1 MMNPTVI
8 RYFHEQCGGVH
19 DKCADDCECL
29 NDHCEND
36 YRTRPMCPPGPP
48 VPPLSRQKS
57 GKNVLTMAKN
67 QERKQ
72 ETSGSTSKTA
82 QATGKATTGKATT
95 GKVSTGTI
103 TKAYEQIYG
112 DDYVQ
117 HRGVGGY
124 IPMYDAPYHYE
135 HVQPVYQPQLASTNP
150 DSMQYG
156 LMLLGLGLFLCLAI
170 CIVFVLLSAVCF
182 VVGRFSN
189 AKKSDKIEYE
199 ELAV

>member
-1 MMNPTVI
+1 MGQTTTKDTGKSLLTAVDEDDSHMVIKRLRTYMQTQYLGEDCVTSSAYAKGVYGLEGDCVDNCKCDKNGKCVHLNSKTKCPSNPT
-8 RYFHEQCGGVH
+8 Q
-19 DKCADDCECL
+19 
-29 NDHCEND
+29 
-36 YRTRPMCPPGPP
+36 
-48 VPPLSRQKS
+48 
-57 GKNVLTMAKN
+57 
-67 QERKQ
+67 
-72 ETSGSTSKTA
+72 
-82 QATGKATTGKATT
+82 
-95 GKVSTGTI
+95 
-103 TKAYEQIYG
+103 KAYEQIYG

-117 HRGVGGY
+117 QRGVDGY
-124 IPMYDAPYHYE
+124 IPMHNAPHHYE
-135 HVQPVYQPQLASTNP
+135 RVQPVYQPQLASTNP

>member
-1 MMNPTVI
+1 MTTTVI
-8 RYFHEQCGGVH
+8 RYLTQDCGGENER
-19 DKCADDCECL
+19 CADYCECL
-29 NDHCEND
+29 GGYCEND
-36 YRTRPMCPPGPP
+36 YKTRPMCPRNSDEAAALRKRL
-48 VPPLSRQKS
+48 VS
-57 GKNVLTMAKN
+57 GKGKA
-67 QERKQ
+67 
-72 ETSGSTSKTA
+72 STSI
-82 QATGKATTGKATT
+82 GKGEATTGK
-95 GKVSTGTI
+95 
-103 TKAYEQIYG
+103 KAYEQIYG

-117 HRGVGGY
+117 QRGVGGY

-135 HVQPVYQPQLASTNP
+135 QVQPVYQPMYQPQLASTNP
-150 DSMQYG
+150 DSMQFG

>member
-1 MMNPTVI
+1 MTTAVI
-8 RYFHEQCGGVH
+8 RYLGQTCGSSYTAG
-19 DKCADDCECL
+19 DSKCAGGCKCPSGI
-29 NDHCEND
+29 CEND
-36 YRTRPMCPPGPP
+36 QTKKKCPANPRR
-48 VPPLSRQKS
+48 PLSGQKIEHMISQEVEPLKKPIAS
-57 GKNVLTMAKN
+57 GQKIEHMIS
-67 QERKQ
+67 QEGEPLK
-72 ETSGSTSKTA
+72 KAIVTA
-82 QATGKATTGKATT
+82 
-95 GKVSTGTI
+95 
-103 TKAYEQIYG
+103 KAYEQIYG

-117 HRGVGGY
+117 QRGVGGY

-189 AKKSDKIEYE
+189 ARKSDKIEYE

>member
-1 MMNPTVI
+1 MTTAVI
-8 RYFHEQCGGVH
+8 RYLGETCGGVNG
-19 DKCADDCECL
+19 KCADYCECL
-29 NDHCEND
+29 DGHCEND
-36 YRTRPMCPPGPP
+36 YKTRPMCPRNSDEAAA
-48 VPPLSRQKS
+48 L
-57 GKNVLTMAKN
+57 
-67 QERKQ
+67 RKRLV
-72 ETSGSTSKTA
+72 STSAGKEKAISSAGKGKTSA
-82 QATGKATTGKATT
+82 
-95 GKVSTGTI
+95 VN
-103 TKAYEQIYG
+103 KAYEQIYG

-117 HRGVGGY
+117 QRGVGGY

-135 HVQPVYQPQLASTNP
+135 HVQPVYQPQLASSTNP
-150 DSMQYG
+150 DSMQFG

>member
-1 MMNPTVI
+1 MTTAVI
-8 RYFHEQCGGVH
+8 RYLGQTCGSSYTAG
-19 DKCADDCECL
+19 DSKCAGGCKCPSGI
-29 NDHCEND
+29 CEND
-36 YRTRPMCPPGPP
+36 QTKKNCPARRQPIEQMIEDE
-48 VPPLSRQKS
+48 PLLSKRKPQK
-57 GKNVLTMAKN
+57 MQQN
-67 QERKQ
+67 QE
-72 ETSGSTSKTA
+72 EE
-82 QATGKATTGKATT
+82 QATSTKTVKAGKGEANPR
-95 GKVSTGTI
+95 

-117 HRGVGGY
+117 QRGVGGY

-135 HVQPVYQPQLASTNP
+135 QVQPVYQPMYQPQLASSTNP
-150 DSMQYG
+150 DSMQFG

>member
-1 MMNPTVI
+1 MTTTVI
-8 RYFHEQCGGVH
+8 RYWHETCGGVNE
-19 DKCADDCECL
+19 KCADGCKCDGR
-29 NDHCEND
+29 CEND
-36 YRTRPMCPPGPP
+36 PTKKELCRRRAKTPPT
-48 VPPLSRQKS
+48 LS
-57 GKNVLTMAKN
+57 G
-67 QERKQ
+67 QEIAHEISQ
-72 ETSGSTSKTA
+72 ETLPLKKPNA
-82 QATGKATTGKATT
+82 
-95 GKVSTGTI
+95 
-103 TKAYEQIYG
+103 KAYEQIYG

-117 HRGVGGY
+117 QRGVGGY

-135 HVQPVYQPQLASTNP
+135 QVQPVYQPMYQPQLASSTNP

-199 ELAV
+199 ELA